1 MPSLP
6 RWLLAAAALLC
17 PLPAPAAVP
26 VLPPVNDVGTGLAL
40 TGKFVWF
47 DLVTDR
53 IDAARPFYEGLFGW
67 TVEQVGPAP
76 ERYSV
81 VSHAGRRIGGML
93 QREAARGTA
102 GGARWVGLMSV
113 PNVLQATQYATARGG
128 KVIVAPVE
136 LPRRGAHAILRD
148 PQGAVFGI
156 LRSSSG
162 DAPDVPLAPGMFVW
176 ADLLT
181 RDPDAAAQFYRGLGG
196 YALDRTQVA
205 RVEHLLLVAGPYARA
220 GISNLPPSVD
230 RPGWLPF
237 VQVSDVLGTIG
248 RAVIL
253 GGKVLL
259 SPRPELLDGQVAVI
273 ADPSGAVIGVVNA
286 PAPRKAAR

>member
-1 MPSLP
+1 MPLLP
-6 RWLLAAAALLC
+6 RWLLLAAALLC
-17 PLPAPAAVP
+17 ALPGQGAPL
-26 VLPPVNDVGTGLAL
+26 LPPVNDVSSGLAL

-47 DLVTDR
+47 DLFTDR
-53 IDAARPFYEGLFGW
+53 IDAVRPFYEDLFGW
-67 TVEQVGPAP
+67 SIEQAGPAP

-81 VSHAGRRIGGML
+81 VSLKGRRIGGML
-93 QREAARGTA
+93 ERESVR
-102 GGARWVGLMSV
+102 GARWVALMSV

-128 KVIVAPVE
+128 KLVVAPVE

-162 DAPDVPLAPGMFVW
+162 DAPDAPLEPGMFVW

-196 YALDRTQVA
+196 YSLEREQVA
-205 RVEHLLLVAGPYARA
+205 RVDHLVLVAGPYARA

-248 RAVIL
+248 RAVFL

-273 ADPSGAVIGVVNA
+273 ADPRGGVIGVVNA
-286 PAPRKAAR
+286 SARKGTR